1 MLGLRSPGTK
11 AESSKGTV
19 APPAPG
25 SRRAGC
31 VRSWRG
37 AGPQCSPAGPGAPLV
52 GGAGVGETLRLGE
65 CPGPPRK
72 DADARLSPAV
82 RVFLVSKLCCVPG
95 AGLFRLSPVPVSGF
109 MMESCVKGQ
118 ERRQRKEV
126 VSWLKADTK
135 SHSKSTGATF
145 VIVTFTYGVGG
156 RLEGLL
162 THHSPN
168 SNLVW
173 GVGVHLNSSSA
184 SRSCGHGLA

>member
-1 MLGLRSPGTK
+1 MEEQAWER
-11 AESSKGTV
+11 
-19 APPAPG
+19 
-25 SRRAGC
+25 
-31 VRSWRG
+31 
-37 AGPQCSPAGPGAPLV
+37 
-52 GGAGVGETLRLGE
+52 LRLGE
-65 CPGPPRK
+65 CPAPQKGR
-72 DADARLSPAV
+72 RCPA
-82 RVFLVSKLCCVPG
+82 FPCSASIFSVSKLCCVPG

-145 VIVTFTYGVGG
+145 AIVTFTYGVGG
-156 RLEGLL
+156 RLEGLLGLMGLL